1 MESTDKKGVLK
12 TLRAERKVY
21 IDRAR
26 KTIKDNH
33 RIIASIRE
41 AIAEAPKTIPEI
53 ADALGMDTAVVLLFV
68 SGLKKYGEV
77 TEGDK
82 DGDYFKYGVS
92 HA

>member
-1 MESTDKKGVLK
+1 MESTTHKDVLK
-12 TLRAERKVY
+12 KLREQRKVH

-26 KTIKDNH
+26 KTIKESN
-33 RIIASIRE
+33 RMVKSIKD
-41 AIAEAPKTIPEI
+41 AIADEPKTIPEI
-53 ADALGMDTAVVLLFV
+53 ADVLGMDTAVVLLFV

-77 TEGDK
+77 IEHDK